1 MLARARGV
9 LVLHRVVVVAAI
21 KLKALAALLLT
32 SPHLYIGAAVLPEER
47 ADALYHNYNGGGIT
61 IDGPSIL
68 VRKNFAEQVSVS
80 ANYYVD
86 SISSASIDAV
96 TQASPYKEERTQTSA
111 AVDYLHEKSTLSYSY
126 TYSTE
131 NDYDAETNYF
141 GISQEMFGGLSTVSL
156 SYTQGDNTVSKTG
169 DDSFS
174 DVASFK
180 NYRASLAQVLTK
192 KTILSLTYDL
202 ITDEGFLNNPYRQVR
217 YLDSSAAR
225 GYSFQDEIY
234 PRTRTSNAASFNL
247 RYHLPYRAAAFIG
260 YRFFTDSWGINA
272 DTIEIGYTHPVE
284 ENWMLETSVRY
295 YKQNQADFYSD
306 LFPFEDAQNFLARDK
321 ELSNFSD
328 YSFNIGLSYAL
339 NNARL
344 SFFEKASANLY
355 FSHIIFNYDNF
366 RDIRETSFAVGSE
379 PEYSFSANVIRMYL
393 SFWF

>member
-1 MLARARGV
+1 M
-9 LVLHRVVVVAAI
+9 VVT
-21 KLKALAALLLT
+21 KLKALIVLLLI
-32 SPHLYIGAAVLPEER
+32 SSHAYVSAAVLPEER
-47 ADALYHNYNGGGIT
+47 ADALYHNYDGGGIT

-131 NDYDAETNYF
+131 NDYDATTNYI

-156 SYTQGDNTVSKTG
+156 GYTQGDNKVSKTG
-169 DDSFS
+169 DASFS
-174 DVASFK
+174 DIASFK
-180 NYRASLAQVLTK
+180 NYRVSLAQVLTK
-192 KTILSLTYDL
+192 KTILSLTYDI

-217 YLDSSAAR
+217 YLDSGSAS
-225 GYSFQDEIY
+225 GYSFQAENY

-260 YRFFTDSWGINA
+260 YRFFTDSWGIKA
-272 DTIEIGYTHPVE
+272 DTIEIGYTHPLKD
-284 ENWMLETSVRY
+284 NWMFDTSIRY
-295 YKQNQADFYSD
+295 YTQNQADFYSD
-306 LFPFEDAQNFLARDK
+306 LFPFKDAQNFLARDK
-321 ELSNFSD
+321 ELSNLTD
-328 YSFNIGLSYAL
+328 YSFNIGVSYAL
-339 NNARL
+339 NSDNL
-344 SFFEKASANLY
+344 SLFEKASANLY

-366 RDIRETSFAVGSE
+366 RDIRQSSYAAGSE